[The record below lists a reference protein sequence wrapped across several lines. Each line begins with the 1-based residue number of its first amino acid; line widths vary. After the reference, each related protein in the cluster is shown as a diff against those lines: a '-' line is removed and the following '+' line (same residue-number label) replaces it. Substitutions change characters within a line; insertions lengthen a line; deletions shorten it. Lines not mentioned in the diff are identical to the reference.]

1 LATAPARGCC
11 RAPTGDPVVVSAQA
25 IGVRSASASSLVAN
39 TGAAIGLRGAAV
51 EEDRFVV
58 GREVASQRR
67 ADRCAVWSR
76 TRLPVRAGP
85 GLRHQRVDDAGKAAA
100 GAYRALPGR

>member
-1 LATAPARGCC
+1 SSQPGAAADSPAPRPARRTNQRHRQALATAPARGCC

-67 ADRCAVWSR
+67 ADRCAV
-76 TRLPVRAGP
+76 
-85 GLRHQRVDDAGKAAA
+85 
-100 GAYRALPGR
+100 